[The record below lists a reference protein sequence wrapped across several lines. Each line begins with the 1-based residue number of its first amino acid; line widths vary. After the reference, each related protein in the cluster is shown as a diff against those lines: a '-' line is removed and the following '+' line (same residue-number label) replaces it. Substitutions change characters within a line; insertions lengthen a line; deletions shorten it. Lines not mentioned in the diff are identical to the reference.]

1 MHYDNGILKPYYQDR
16 QNLIESDGWILF
28 QLHYTHVYKKC
39 VIDDVIKR
47 LNDTI
52 CERIEYTHYVRPSG
66 SSIKEQYKKKVEE
79 NKKIKQDIID
89 HKINVIL
96 NSDVDFS
103 KFGWVQKVANLLN
116 IKHQH
121 VVIFIKKHIPDFY
134 NDKCFKKKQSVKSS

>member
-1 MHYDNGILKPYYQDR
+1 
-16 QNLIESDGWILF
+16 
-28 QLHYTHVYKKC
+28 

-52 CERIEYTHYVRPSG
+52 CERIEYAHYVRPSG

-103 KFGWVQKVANLLN
+103 KLGWVQKIANLLKIAPSN
-116 IKHQH
+116 VTQ
-121 VVIFIKKHIPDFY
+121 FMKKYMSDFY
-134 NDKCFKKKQSVKSS
+134 NNCYNWKINQSVKNS